1 MRKKINILIIL
12 MVVSVALQ
20 SCPVC
25 EKQQPALFKGLTH
38 GAGPQSNWD
47 WLIIAIITL
56 ITLVTLIYSIK
67 YIVFPKEKNEE
78 HIKNLIL
85 NN

>member
-1 MRKKINILIIL
+1 

-20 SCPVC
+20 SCPVR
-25 EKQQPALFKGLTH
+25 EKQQPAFFKGITH
-38 GAGPQSNWD
+38 GAGPQRD

>member
-1 MRKKINILIIL
+1 
-12 MVVSVALQ
+12 
-20 SCPVC
+20 
-25 EKQQPALFKGLTH
+25 
-38 GAGPQSNWD
+38 
-47 WLIIAIITL
+47 
-56 ITLVTLIYSIK
+56 LVTLIYSIK